1 MADLKNINIKEL
13 VKSIIKWTTPEAKDL
28 TDEDLFDGNR
38 MTLLCRSLYD
48 KIYYGYVRLAREYAN
63 EDIVIDMQHMMEHC
77 TDSFSPYHFNRDDTG
92 TPGFDLQ
99 RFIQFELYYAN
110 GPFNGVLVIDNN
122 LHNLLTMF
130 ENRNEFVEKVLLK
143 H

>member
-1 MADLKNINIKEL
+1 MVDLQNINIKE
-13 VKSIIKWTTPEAKDL
+13 IIKNIIKLTTPEAKDL
-28 TDEDLFDGNR
+28 TDEQLFDGNR

-48 KIYYGYVRLAREYAN
+48 KTYYGFIRVARDYVN
-63 EDIVIDMQHMMEHC
+63 EDIVIATQHMIDNC
-77 TDSFSPYHFNRDDTG
+77 TDTFSPYHFHRDG

-110 GPFNGVLVIDNN
+110 GPVNSVMVIDNN
-122 LHNLLTMF
+122 LRNLLTMF
-130 ENRNEFVEKVLLK
+130 ESRQEFVEKVLLK

>member
-1 MADLKNINIKEL
+1 MADVQNINIKGL
-13 VKSIIKWTTPEAKDL
+13 VK

-48 KIYYGYVRLAREYAN
+48 KIYYGYIRLAREYAQ
-63 EDIVIDMQHMMEHC
+63 EGIVVDMQHMMEHC
-77 TDSFSPYHFNRDDTG
+77 TDSFSPYHFHRDG

-110 GPFNGVLVIDNN
+110 GPFNGV
-122 LHNLLTMF
+122 
-130 ENRNEFVEKVLLK
+130 
-143 H
+143 

>member
-1 MADLKNINIKEL
+1 MADVKNINIKAL
-13 VKSIIKWTTPEAKDL
+13 VKSLIQWSTPEAKDL
-28 TDEDLFDGNR
+28 TDEQLFDGNR

-48 KIYYGYVRLAREYAN
+48 KVYYGYIRLAREYAN
-63 EDIVIDMQHMMEHC
+63 EDIVVDMQHMMEHC
-77 TDSFSPYHFNRDDTG
+77 TDSFSPYSMYRDG

-110 GPFNGVLVIDNN
+110 GPFNGVMVIDNN

-130 ENRNEFVEKVLLK
+130 ESRQEFVEKVLLK